1 MPTKK
6 YLSFLLL
13 AASLLC
19 CAGFTNAQTISAKTN
34 TVPPVGTKPLDQKL
48 VISSA
53 FGLRTSPFSGE
64 HEQHEGLD
72 IPAQTGSPILATGN
86 GKVIYAGFASGYGN
100 MVEIDHGQGYAT
112 RYGHAQTLLVKTG
125 DEVKQSQAIAT
136 VGSTGK
142 STGPHLHF
150 EVSLNKIPFDPK
162 IMLGGAYI
170 DGASQN
176 ASILVFT
183 STKLKVPWQLQQLAK
198 GKYPS
203 QILYASRGKHRT
215 GDPFVIIKSHAS
227 IPANPHLPCGTLCDA
242 LE

>member
-1 MPTKK
+1 MHPRKNPFQTQ
-6 YLSFLLL
+6 LLVATL
-13 AASLLC
+13 LFVASTC
-19 CAGFTNAQTISAKTN
+19 GAQIISTNNSAN
-34 TVPPVGTKPLDQKL
+34 NPIPIGTKPLDQKL

-86 GKVIYAGFASGYGN
+86 GKVIYAGFVPGYGN
-100 MVEIDHGQGYAT
+100 LVEIDHGQGYTT

-162 IMLGGAYI
+162 MLLGGAYV
-170 DGASQN
+170 DGSPQSASL
-176 ASILVFT
+176 LVFT
-183 STKLKVPWQLQQLAK
+183 STKLKAPWQLEQLAK

-203 QILYASRGKHRT
+203 QILYASTGKHHS
-215 GDPFVIIKSHAS
+215 GDPFVIVKSRVS
-227 IPANPHLPCGTLCDA
+227 IPTSPH
-242 LE
+242 